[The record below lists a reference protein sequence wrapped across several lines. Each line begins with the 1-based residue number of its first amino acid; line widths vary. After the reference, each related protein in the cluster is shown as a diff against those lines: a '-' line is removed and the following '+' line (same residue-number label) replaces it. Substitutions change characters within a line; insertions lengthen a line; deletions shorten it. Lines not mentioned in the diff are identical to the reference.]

1 MMSDEDGPDMARW
14 FYESLFASEKLDLD
28 DIPYALDVAVAKLR
42 ERGAPASQW
51 ALFTHMGG

>member
-14 FYESLFASEKLDLD
+14 FYESLFASETMDLD
-28 DIPYALDVAVAKLR
+28 DVAYALDAAVAKLR
-42 ERGAPASQW
+42 ERGVPASRW